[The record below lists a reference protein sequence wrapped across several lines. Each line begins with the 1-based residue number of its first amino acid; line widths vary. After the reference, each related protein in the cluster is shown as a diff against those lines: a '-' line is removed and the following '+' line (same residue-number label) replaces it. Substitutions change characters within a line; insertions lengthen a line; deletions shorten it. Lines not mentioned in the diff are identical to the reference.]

1 MAAACV
7 ELNREIRNRICTR
20 GFTEMLRI
28 NQENTMQHLA
38 ESNERLR
45 NQKRMLEEDLVG
57 QTQQKKLLK
66 RDANLWKNK
75 ARRLF
80 HDIESERYRIKDE
93 LMGVLER
100 FQTHTPFNQR
110 EPEMRSIID
119 QLCRLHNSLVDEE
132 TESEDA

>member
-7 ELNREIRNRICTR
+7 ELNREIHSRICTR
-20 GFTEMLRI
+20 GFSEMLRV
-28 NQENTMQHLA
+28 NRENTMQHLA

-45 NQKRMLEEDLVG
+45 NQKRMLAEDLAG
-57 QTQQKKLLK
+57 QTK
-66 RDANLWKNK
+66 RMKVGFNMWRNH
-75 ARRLF
+75 ARG
-80 HDIESERYRIKDE
+80 HIEDNENERYRIQSE
-93 LMGVLER
+93 LMEVLER
-100 FQTHTPFNQR
+100 FQAHTPFNQR